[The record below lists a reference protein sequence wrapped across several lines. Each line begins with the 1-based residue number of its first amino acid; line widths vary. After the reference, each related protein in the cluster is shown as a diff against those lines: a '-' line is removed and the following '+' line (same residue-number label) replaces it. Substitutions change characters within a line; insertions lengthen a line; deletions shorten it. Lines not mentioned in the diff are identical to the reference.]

1 MDEKQVLENWKRQN
15 EECSQDEL
23 YDAQNAY
30 LESLEET
37 IELLKQ
43 VIFDAY
49 GEVTNGQYVDRW
61 TRTAKRLEDAL
72 EQYGEPE
79 HDGDDPY
86 GCRNG

>member
-1 MDEKQVLENWKRQN
+1 MDEKQVLENWKRRN
-15 EECSQDEL
+15 EEYSQDEL

-72 EQYGEPE
+72 EEYGEPLQDE
-79 HDGDDPY
+79 
-86 GCRNG
+86 